1 MAEEQNLPNEE
12 DVKKPEAEV
21 KGEEVEQKASDFE
34 VEIEDDTPE
43 PDQNRKNLP
52 KELVQKLDSDELT
65 EYDDKVKDKIYQ
77 LKKVWH
83 DERREK
89 EKIARE
95 NQEAIKAAQ
104 RLMEENKKLKARQ
117 QENEK
122 SYIDVAKN
130 AADLEIAAAKVTY
143 KEAYDSGDSEKLVEA
158 QQKLNEANFKA
169 ERIKSFK
176 PSLQT
181 TDNSVKDNKEEQAP
195 AALPPDAKALE
206 WQKKNDWF
214 GQDEEMTSLA
224 LGLHEKLVKQHGPAY
239 ATTDEYYGRIDG
251 TMRKRFPENFD
262 TDSEDAEVETKE
274 TTKAKP
280 AAVVAPVTRTTSSK
294 KIRLTRSQVN
304 LAKKLGL
311 SPEQYAKEMIRLENR
326 NG

>member
-21 KGEEVEQKASDFE
+21 KEVEQKASDIE

-52 KELVQKLDSDELT
+52 KELVERLDSDELT

-89 EKIARE
+89 ERIARE

-104 RLMEENKKLKARQ
+104 KLMAENKKLKSQFASTAQ
-117 QENEK
+117 NE
-122 SYIDVAKN
+122 VN
-130 AADLEIAAAKVTY
+130 LELEAAKKQY
-143 KEAYDSGDSEKLVEA
+143 KDAYELGDSEKVLEA
-158 QQKLNEANFKA
+158 QQKLNEVNFKA
-169 ERIKSFK
+169 QRIKS
-176 PSLQT
+176 LQT
-181 TDNSVKDNKEEQAP
+181 PKNSVKEKEDKAP

-214 GQDEEMTSLA
+214 GKDEEMTSLA
-224 LGLHEKLVKQHGPAY
+224 LGLHEKLVKQNGPAY
-239 ATTDEYYGRIDG
+239 ATTDEYYDRINE
-251 TMRKRFPENFD
+251 TMRKRFPEHFD
-262 TDSEDAEVETKE
+262 TDSDDAEVETKE

-294 KIRLTRSQVN
+294 KIRLTTSQVN

-311 SPEQYAKEMIRLENR
+311 SPEQYAKEMIRLENK
-326 NG
+326 NA